1 MLTLSLSQSP
11 CDFVELKERV
21 DVGERC
27 LIMFPLLFSLS
38 CVCVCVGGVGQG
50 EGGEWGGGTLLHF
63 VICKNLSFP
72 DVAQLSH
79 LF

>member
-1 MLTLSLSQSP
+1 MFNYVSLVVLSVL
-11 CDFVELKERV
+11 
-21 DVGERC
+21 
-27 LIMFPLLFSLS
+27 
-38 CVCVCVGGVGQG
+38 CVCVWGG
-50 EGGEWGGGTLLHF
+50 GGSGPGRGRGAGGGGTLLHF

>member
-1 MLTLSLSQSP
+1 MFSVLSKSYYVNSLSLSQSP

-38 CVCVCVGGVGQG
+38 CVCVGGGAGRGRGVGG
-50 EGGEWGGGTLLHF
+50 GGYF
-63 VICKNLSFP
+63 VTFR
-72 DVAQLSH
+72 H
-79 LF
+79 L